1 MGLLHEPICLSLG
14 IREVI
19 VMASMKR
26 VELRETTWKDD
37 RGWGINPLEA
47 AGLSRE
53 SLGNLHVVSIEPGAI
68 RGNHYHTSATEW
80 ILICS
85 GPAKV
90 VWRSRDADSIHE
102 TLVSGTEPALF
113 EIPPN
118 VGHAVLNNSKGYVY
132 LISFSDSYE
141 RGTVRCSSL
150 FDSIEGKGKS
160 DDRDAFC

>member
-1 MGLLHEPICLSLG
+1 LG

-19 VMASMKR
+19 VMASLKR
-26 VELRETTWKDD
+26 VELRETTWRDD

-53 SLGNLHVVSIEPGAI
+53 SLGNLHVVSIKPGTI

-80 ILICS
+80 ILVCG

-90 VWRSRDADSIHE
+90 VWRSGDEDFIHE
-102 TLVSGTEPALF
+102 ALVRKAEPALF

-118 VGHAVLNNSKGYVY
+118 VEHAVLNNSKGDIY

-150 FDSIEGKGKS
+150 FESIEGKGKS
-160 DDRDAFC
+160 NDSSV